1 MASESQRQRIER
13 EVPEELAKTSEE
25 HLLADIQEAAE
36 NTPTEHQATT
46 LVLRRFALLL
56 VKLSRKADASS
67 KRLER
72 YTRIL
77 IVLTAAI
84 VFFAVVQ
91 IVIAAFQI
99 YFTFH
104 PPK

>member
-1 MASESQRQRIER
+1 MANESQRQRIER
-13 EVPEELAKTSEE
+13 EVPEEFAKTSEE
-25 HLLADIQEAAE
+25 NLLADIQEAAE

-72 YTRIL
+72 YT
-77 IVLTAAI
+77 AAI

-91 IVIAAFQI
+91 IVIVAFQI